1 MNIIISDSFIKNP
14 YSNFYLVMLYKLL
27 KLTDV
32 IWKSSFILFLFFL
45 LIGNQKFGALQIKK
59 TKYQKFDCKIGNLH
73 LSV

>member
-1 MNIIISDSFIKNP
+1 
-14 YSNFYLVMLYKLL
+14 MLYKLL